1 VSGKWLNE
9 ARLRFIPPN
18 QDGDI
23 YRQGYKAET
32 VPLDELVCAC
42 AELSDADTLAVLLDY
57 RDGESVAETLARSQ
71 ARRCRAWHAPA
82 EQLSLEE
89 HKA

>member
-1 VSGKWLNE
+1 MSGKWLNE

-32 VPLDELVCAC
+32 PPLDELVVAC
-42 AELSDADTLAVLLDY
+42 AGLSDAKTLAVLLNY
-57 RDGESVAETLARSQ
+57 RDGESVAQTLAR
-71 ARRCRAWHAPA
+71 HVPA

-89 HKA
+89 HDGRG

>member
-1 VSGKWLNE
+1 MSRKWLNE

-32 VPLDELVCAC
+32 PSLDELVRAC
-42 AELSDADTLAVLLDY
+42 GQLSDAETLRVLLDY
-57 RDGESVAETLARSQ
+57 RDGESVAETRAR
-71 ARRCRAWHAPA
+71 HAPA
-82 EQLSLEE
+82 EQLSFEE
-89 HKA
+89 HEA

>member
-1 VSGKWLNE
+1 VSRKWLNE

-32 VPLDELVCAC
+32 PSLDEIVCAC
-42 AELSDADTLAVLLDY
+42 AELSDASTLRVLLDY
-57 RDGESVAETLARSQ
+57 RDAESVAETLAR
-71 ARRCRAWHAPA
+71 HAPA

-89 HKA
+89 HNGRR